1 MTNYVERVTWEQV
14 NDYLNRIVE
23 KVSKSECTGVY
34 GIPRGGLVLAA
45 WLSHKLYKPLLSAPS
60 QNCIIIDDI
69 CDSGESL
76 MHYAKQTS
84 TARSENKKEYFITT
98 MYYRNNELNIEPD
111 FYFALK
117 GDKWV
122 VFPWE
127 E

>member
-1 MTNYVERVTWEQV
+1 MDNFIHKVTWEQV
-14 NDYLNRIVE
+14 NEYLNNIVKQVE
-23 KVSKSECTGVY
+23 GKEITGVY

-45 WLSHKLYKPLLSAPS
+45 WLSHKLYVPLLSAPS
-60 QNCIIIDDI
+60 NKCIIIDDI

-76 MHYAKQTS
+76 MHYCKQSS
-84 TARSENKKEYFITT
+84 TPNEEKHKGYFITT
-98 MYYRNNELNIEPD
+98 MFYRENELGIVPD
-111 FYFALK
+111 SYYDVK

>member
-1 MTNYVERVTWEQV
+1 MEQFIERVTWEQV
-14 NDYLNRIVE
+14 NDYLNKIV
-23 KVSKSECTGVY
+23 KNASTIGCTGVY

-45 WLSHKLYKPLLSAPS
+45 WLSHKLYVPLLSAPS
-60 QNCIIIDDI
+60 PNCIIIDDI

-76 MHYAKQTS
+76 MHYSKQTS
-84 TARSENKKEYFITT
+84 TIGAENRKEYFITT
-98 MYYRNNELNIEPD
+98 MYHRHNELGICPD
-111 FYFALK
+111 YYYALK